1 MNFLKIGYIVVII
14 SLIQSNLYSQKT
26 YSQGF
31 FETDKDFTDRVI
43 YNFLPS
49 IDSFEKSNYTSSGIF
64 EDGESIS
71 YERGFMFRFKT
82 TKFKAKGDLLKGN
95 CGWPDI
101 IVKVISI
108 KTRTSIH
115 TKIIPIQTSNFAIC
129 DGIRTTSVS
138 FGIPLLLGSKIDM
151 WKSIADEEIL
161 LEFYYKSTSI
171 GSFKIKSFKSIV
183 EDLKNNIMGVDLY
196 PERY

>member
-71 YERGFMFRFKT
+71 YERGFMFRFC
-82 TKFKAKGDLLKGN
+82 FLF
-95 CGWPDI
+95 PQ
-101 IVKVISI
+101 
-108 KTRTSIH
+108 R
-115 TKIIPIQTSNFAIC
+115 
-129 DGIRTTSVS
+129 
-138 FGIPLLLGSKIDM
+138 FGFFSLGRKRKLY
-151 WKSIADEEIL
+151 WKE
-161 LEFYYKSTSI
+161 
-171 GSFKIKSFKSIV
+171 V
-183 EDLKNNIMGVDLY
+183 
-196 PERY
+196 

>member
-1 MNFLKIGYIVVII
+1 MNFLKIGYLVAII
-14 SLIQSNLYSQKT
+14 SLIQSNLYSQET
-26 YSQGF
+26 YSQGL
-31 FETDKDFTDRVI
+31 FETDKEFTDRVV
-43 YNFLPS
+43 YNFSPS
-49 IDSFEKSNYTSSGIF
+49 IDSFEESNYTSAGIF

-82 TKFKAKGDLLKGN
+82 TRFKAKGDLAKGN

-101 IVKVISI
+101 IVKVISS

-115 TKIIPIQTSNFAIC
+115 TKSIPIQTSNFAISE
-129 DGIRTTSVS
+129 DMRTTSVS
-138 FGIPLLLGSKIDM
+138 FGIPLLLASRKDM

-171 GSFKIKSFKSIV
+171 GRFKIKSLKSIV
-183 EDLKNNIMGVDLY
+183 EDLKNDPMGVDLY